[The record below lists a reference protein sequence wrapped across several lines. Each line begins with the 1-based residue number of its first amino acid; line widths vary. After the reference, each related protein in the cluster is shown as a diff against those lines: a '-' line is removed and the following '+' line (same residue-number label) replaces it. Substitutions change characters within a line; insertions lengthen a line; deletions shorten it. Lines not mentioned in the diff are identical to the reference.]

1 MQTLFKKS
9 INLILKILW
18 PPGSRFFLLPTF
30 LKTDFFALAPQ
41 FVTIV
46 AIVVTTVRA
55 TTPGLRFFFVTHP
68 LGNKSSFFGLI
79 ATICCYS
86 DQCGN
91 NKEGTFLYI
100 YTYIYIHIYV
110 YMVLWVQIPLRP
122 TFYSYFK
129 ESLYR

>member
-9 INLILKILW
+9 INLILKNLW

-30 LKTDFFALAPQ
+30 LKTDFFCLS
-41 FVTIV
+41 T
-46 AIVVTTVRA
+46 
-55 TTPGLRFFFVTHP
+55 
-68 LGNKSSFFGLI
+68 
-79 ATICCYS
+79 TICDHCGH
-86 DQCGN
+86 CGN
-91 NKEGTFLYI
+91 NSEGHHTRVKIFLCHTPSWKQKFFLWPYCHNLLLFWPMWKQQGGHIFIYI
-100 YTYIYIHIYV
+100 YIYIHIYV